1 MDIGQLAGAL
11 RDPDTGRFVAA
22 WLRWRKDGLLPRRGD
37 MDLRDIVRVLERVTL
52 FEVRGPD
59 DIAIRLAGTALR
71 DLVELD
77 LTGKNFR
84 DVTAPEEWPTRR
96 QRMLGMS
103 ETPCGGF
110 MSYRDAQPTGRVVV
124 FEAVTL
130 PLVADQPGA
139 PRLLLSC
146 SSLLARS
153 FQAPQQEAPRTIPA
167 AGSFAYVDI
176 GAGVPVAAV

>member
-1 MDIGQLAGAL
+1 MDLGQLAGAL
-11 RDPDTGRFVAA
+11 RDQDTARFVEA
-22 WLRWRKDGLLPRRGD
+22 WAGWRKGRLLPRRAD
-37 MDLRDIVRVLERVTL
+37 MELRDIARVLNRVTL

-59 DIAIRLAGTALR
+59 DIVVRLAGTALR

-77 LTGKNFR
+77 LTGRNFR

-110 MSYRDAQPTGRVVV
+110 MNYRDAQPTGRVVV
-124 FEAVTL
+124 FEAVNL
-130 PLVADQPGA
+130 PLDPDEAGK

-153 FQAPQQEAPRTIPA
+153 FEAPRQDAPRTIA
-167 AGSFAYVDI
+167 VASNFTYVDI
-176 GAGVPVAAV
+176 GAGVPEAA